1 MPEKIA
7 TITLRRPDDWH
18 VRLSDG
24 TMLATLMPDREGG
37 R

>member
-1 MPEKIA
+1 MPENID
-7 TITLRRPDDWH
+7 TITLRRAHDWH